1 MKYKGVCLV
10 EKKKTHKK
18 KNKKSMG
25 VQAQEFRKKVKRQSP
40 LHVFYKAYI
49 FCLGPEQKK
58 KKRVVDMLT

>member
-10 EKKKTHKK
+10 EQKKTQKK
-18 KNKKSMG
+18 KKSMG

>member
-10 EKKKTHKK
+10 EQKKTQKKKE
-18 KNKKSMG
+18 SMG